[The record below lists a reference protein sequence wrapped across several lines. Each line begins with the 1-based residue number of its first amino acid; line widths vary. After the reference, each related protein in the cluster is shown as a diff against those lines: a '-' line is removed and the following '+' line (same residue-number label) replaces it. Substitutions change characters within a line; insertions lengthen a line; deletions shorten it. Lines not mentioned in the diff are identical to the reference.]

1 MPSMGRSRTTICSL
15 MNATVEP
22 EEGNTVKITIEIS
35 EEELEP
41 SIEHA
46 WKHIAQEVRLP
57 GFRPGKA
64 PRKLLEKQV
73 GSAYGRGE
81 ALKEAVPE
89 FYSKAVIEHDVDVI
103 AAPELEI
110 TNGEESGPVTVVAT
124 VEVRPEVEIAGYT
137 GLRVEIPGLEA
148 SEDEI
153 NEQIDRLRSQSGE
166 LEEVD
171 RASEDGDYVTVDI
184 VGTQD
189 GEEVEGLNVE
199 DYMYLIGSGM
209 IAPEFDENL
218 IGLSAD
224 DEVEFSAQSP
234 DPEGGEVD
242 FHVTIKNV
250 QTRVLPD
257 LTDEWVAEETE
268 FETVEELVED
278 TRNTLNEQR
287 KTQARGRA
295 RHEVEHAL
303 VKLLDLEAPPEALVA
318 NEVQNRLQGMAS
330 QLSMQGISLE
340 DYLRFTGRDVESFMG
355 ELRGAAEEGVMID
368 LALRAIV
375 KAESIEADESDID
388 ELITEMIGGA
398 DITLEAAK
406 EQLRSAGQLSEVRSD
421 VAKTKALDWVFE
433 QTEVVDEDGN
443 VIPAEALAEP
453 EPSKE
458 PENA

>member
-1 MPSMGRSRTTICSL
+1 

-35 EEELEP
+35 EEDLEP

-110 TNGEESGPVTVVAT
+110 TDGEESGPVTVVAT

-148 SEDEI
+148 PEDEI

-166 LEEVD
+166 LEEVE
-171 RASEDGDYVTVDI
+171 RESEDGDYVTVDI

-218 IGLSAD
+218 IGKSAD

-242 FHVTIKNV
+242 FHVTVKNV
-250 QTRVLPD
+250 QTRVLPE
-257 LTDEWVAEETE
+257 LNDEWVAEETE
-268 FETVEELVED
+268 FETVEELIED

-398 DITLEAAK
+398 DITLEDAK

-443 VIPAEALAEP
+443 TIPAEALAEP